1 MNLLGSHFNRPY
13 SRWSRLRLVVSWIG
27 WLMVWLFLFVPDG
40 AWLAVLSIFLICG
53 FRPRRMTEPTD
64 KERLAIALA
73 LLLGV
78 PLLVML
84 LSWNAAIEFFRSP
97 IGLLTLLGIW
107 LAEVVRDFRFYR
119 SLPPFYTRT
128 KATPMSPTC

>member
-1 MNLLGSHFNRPY
+1 MNLVGDHFHRPY

-27 WLMVWLFLFVPDG
+27 WLMVCLFLFVPDG

-73 LLLGV
+73 VLLV
-78 PLLVML
+78 APLLVVTFK
-84 LSWNAAIEFFRSP
+84 WTAAFEFFRSP

-107 LAEVVRDFRFYR
+107 LAAVVWDFRFYR
-119 SLPPFYTRT
+119 SLPPFFTRT
-128 KATPMSPTC
+128 KIA